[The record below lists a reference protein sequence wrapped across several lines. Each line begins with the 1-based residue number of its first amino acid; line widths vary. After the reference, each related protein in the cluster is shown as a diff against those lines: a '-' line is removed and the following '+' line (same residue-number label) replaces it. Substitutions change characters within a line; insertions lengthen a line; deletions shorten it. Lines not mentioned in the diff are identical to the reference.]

1 MYMICVYT
9 WIFKWHL
16 FRLIVSFGRIYMYI
30 YKTSVCV
37 YIYICFKNMC
47 VRVCVCVLSST
58 FMLTWPKHPPLC
70 SDGRVC
76 RLFSQVFTLLS
87 QEHTFR
93 NFAWKRTNG
102 KMPRVVQLRLFGEK
116 NTPNACFPQ
125 FRIYVLCRGCTM
137 IYKWYAHEIHT
148 CISLSLSLSLRVCV
162 FSLNSFNMN
171 CQPIQRSQL
180 SQLRTILKIVLL
192 HSHFL
197 SSPLGPPEHNSK
209 QELLYLRLYGSTAS
223 SLPWLAVPE
232 NNGRWLQLI
241 ER

>member
-30 YKTSVCV
+30 YKTYVCV

-148 CISLSLSLSLRVCV
+148 CISLSLSRSVFVCFRWTHSTWIANQSKGANWANCAQFLKLSY
-162 FSLNSFNMN
+162 FI
-171 CQPIQRSQL
+171 PISC
-180 SQLRTILKIVLL
+180 
-192 HSHFL
+192 HPH
-197 SSPLGPPEHNSK
+197 
-209 QELLYLRLYGSTAS
+209 
-223 SLPWLAVPE
+223 
-232 NNGRWLQLI
+232 
-241 ER
+241 

>member
-9 WIFKWHL
+9 WIFKWYL

-30 YKTSVCV
+30 YKTYVCV

-47 VRVCVCVLSST
+47 VCVCVCACVCVCVLSST

-93 NFAWKRTNG
+93 IFAWKRTNG

-116 NTPNACFPQ
+116 HPKCMFSSIQDLCALSRLPNDIQMVCTWNTCAF
-125 FRIYVLCRGCTM
+125 
-137 IYKWYAHEIHT
+137 
-148 CISLSLSLSLRVCV
+148 LSLSRSVFVCFPWTHSTWIANQSKGANWANCAQFLKLSY
-162 FSLNSFNMN
+162 FI
-171 CQPIQRSQL
+171 PISC
-180 SQLRTILKIVLL
+180 
-192 HSHFL
+192 HPH
-197 SSPLGPPEHNSK
+197 
-209 QELLYLRLYGSTAS
+209 
-223 SLPWLAVPE
+223 
-232 NNGRWLQLI
+232 
-241 ER
+241 